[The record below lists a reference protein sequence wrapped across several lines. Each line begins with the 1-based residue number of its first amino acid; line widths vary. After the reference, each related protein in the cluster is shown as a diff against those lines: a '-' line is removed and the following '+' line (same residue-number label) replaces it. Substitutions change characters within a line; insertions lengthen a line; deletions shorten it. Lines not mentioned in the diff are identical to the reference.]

1 MNETL
6 CDFLSNK
13 ETIKFNMFS
22 SYMVSYTI
30 VFCLLLWPPIIL
42 ITSQTQPI
50 LYFYTQEKTSFLS
63 WFPPFFFMNNNF
75 QQWKYDMFVALK
87 TKGEE
92 CFVLDN
98 LPCLP
103 SPVSWQRCNKMVI
116 YWFTHFVPPLSSNL
130 YVDGTRFWYIVRSSS
145 TILPRQ

>member
-1 MNETL
+1 MRPYV
-6 CDFLSNK
+6 
-13 ETIKFNMFS
+13 I
-22 SYMVSYTI
+22 
-30 VFCLLLWPPIIL
+30 FCLIRKQSSLICLVLTWYRMQLSFVSCYGHLLFWSPHKPNQSSIS
-42 ITSQTQPI
+42 THRRKPRSCHG
-50 LYFYTQEKTSFLS
+50 FLL
-63 WFPPFFFMNNNF
+63 FFFMNNNF
-75 QQWKYDMFVALK
+75 QQWKYNMLVALE

-130 YVDGTRFWYIVRSSS
+130 YVDGTRFWYIVWSSS
-145 TILPRQ
+145 TILPWQ